1 MLKLPYSR
9 MLPVLFVLLAI
20 FGLTGCNEEAKE
32 KVMAQQAMALESG
45 DECHLCGMLITRF
58 PGPKGQVF
66 ERGIKQNMK
75 FCSTRDMFAYALD
88 PEHKH
93 NIQSVFVH
101 DMAVNPWE
109 KPTDETYID
118 GRKAWFVI
126 GSSKKGA
133 MGPTLASFKT
143 QEDAEAFAKEFGG
156 ELKRFDELTLDII

>member
-1 MLKLPYSR
+1 MKIFIR
-9 MLPVLFVLLAI
+9 MRLSIAVLLFAVI
-20 FGLTGCNEEAKE
+20 GLTGCNEDSKE
-32 KVMAQQAMALESG
+32 KVMAQKAMALESA
-45 DECHLCGMLITRF
+45 DECHLCGMLIARF
-58 PGPKGQVF
+58 PGPKGQVY

-101 DMAVNPWE
+101 DMAVNPWDE
-109 KPTDETYID
+109 PSEETYID

-133 MGPTLASFKT
+133 MGPTLGSFKT
-143 QEDAEAFAKEFGG
+143 KESAEAFAKEFGG
-156 ELKRFDELTLDII
+156 ELKRFEELTLDII